1 MCSGARL
8 YKFIPGQPSVL
19 RPGLL
24 SYLNWRRW
32 VEGGLY
38 SGFVARQLTVSISM
52 RPGHP
57 QGHGGVEFIQPGTVP
72 DQNASSRNLGT
83 ACSGEPGSELVE
95 DGRTRVRSVSAGHRT
110 LAFMAE
116 SRIHGVRLPRLRG
129 RCARGPAVG
138 LVAHL

>member
-8 YKFIPGQPSVL
+8 YEFIPGQPSVL

-38 SGFVARQLTVSISM
+38 SGFVARQLTVSFSM

-57 QGHGGVEFIQPGTVP
+57 QGHGGLEFIQRDTVP
-72 DQNASSRNLGT
+72 DQNAPSRDLAT
-83 ACSGEPGSELVE
+83 ACNCEPGLGLLE
-95 DGRTRVRSVSAGHRT
+95 DGRNRSRRVSAGHRT
-110 LAFMAE
+110 FVFMAE
-116 SRIHGVRLPRLRG
+116 TRIRGARLPRLRRRG
-129 RCARGPAVG
+129 ARRLAAG
-138 LVAHL
+138 LGAHR